1 MTVEVR
7 LFGLMTVFFAVAG
20 VVYYVWSEEWAGTVL
35 LVLSSGLAG
44 MTGGYLFL
52 QARLDRKL
60 SNADAVGTGEA
71 GGEHDYL
78 PHSSPWPLELGFGG
92 TVTLVGLVLGRP
104 VLLAGLAV
112 CAHALFGWLSQSR
125 RRS

>member
-52 QARLDRKL
+52 QARLERNL
-60 SNADAVGTGEA
+60 SAEAGELGEA
-71 GGEHDYL
+71 GGEHEYL
-78 PHSSPWPLELGFGG
+78 PHSSPWPLELGFGS
-92 TVTLVGLVLGRP
+92 TISLVGLVLGRP
-104 VLLAGLAV
+104 VVLAGLAI
-112 CAHALFGWLSQSR
+112 CAHALYGWLSQSR
-125 RRS
+125 RRA

>member
-1 MTVEVR
+1 MRVEIR
-7 LFGLMTVFFAVAG
+7 LFGLMAAFFALAG

-35 LVLSSGLAG
+35 FVLSSGLAG

-52 QARLDRKL
+52 QARLERNL
-60 SNADAVGTGEA
+60 SGEAGEQGEA
-71 GGEHDYL
+71 GGEHEYL
-78 PHSSPWPLELGFGG
+78 PHSSPWPLELGFGS

-104 VLLAGLAV
+104 VLLAGLAIS
-112 CAHALFGWLSQSR
+112 AHALYGWLSQSR

>member
-1 MTVEVR
+1 MSVEIR
-7 LFGLMTVFFAVAG
+7 LFGLMAAFFAVAG
-20 VVYYVWSEEWAGTVL
+20 AVYYVWSDEWAGTVL

-52 QARLDRKL
+52 QSRLERNL
-60 SNADAVGTGEA
+60 SGDAGERGEVA
-71 GGEHDYL
+71 GEHEYL
-78 PHSSPWPLELGFGG
+78 PHSSPWPLELGFGS

-104 VLLAGLAV
+104 VLLAGVAI
-112 CAHALFGWLSQSR
+112 CAHALYGWLSQSR